1 MIKDRDPGTADAQP
15 GTDPGAQTTQRVG
28 SPVSTVARAP
38 SHQPRLSLSAQI
50 IIGLA
55 LGIGVGLFLGDLA
68 GVLQPVANIYI
79 RLVQMTVLPYL
90 VITLVVSLGGLDARR
105 ARQLALA
112 GGALLLLFWT
122 LTLAVIGLLPA
133 ALPHFQTG
141 AFFSYSMVEPRQA
154 LSLIDTFVPANPF
167 NALANAVVPSVV
179 LFSCAVGV
187 ALIGLPRKRALLEA
201 LRTLEQ
207 AIVRVTRFVIR
218 TTPLGVFAIA
228 AVAAGTLDLDTLL
241 RLKAYFLLFA
251 VATLLLTF
259 GILPLMVTALTPLR
273 YREVVGVASDAL
285 LTAFVANS
293 VFIVLPIL
301 VERMR
306 ALLERR
312 QLASA
317 TTDATIEVLVPL
329 GFVFPNPGR
338 LLTLLFVPYAAWL
351 VGEPLS
357 GSAFTTLFGAGVFAY
372 FAKAQVALPFLM
384 DLVGVPHGY
393 FQLYIPTTILT
404 GKFDSMLSA
413 SALVAFGLLGAAATG
428 GFLRILPRRLL
439 GNGAAIVA
447 LMAVSF
453 FGSRALLAVTLDMQ
467 DRGAEAL
474 ANMQAPRGPLPVVV
488 RETPPPPD
496 TGDGTSFERIRAR
509 DTLRVGYVWDR
520 PPFTFRNRDGA
531 LVGMDVELAG
541 RLGRDLGVA
550 QVEFVG
556 GDWDEVLALL
566 AEGRIDVLP
575 SLPYRRGLLPTVLYS
590 RPYADG
596 FLAFAVADTRRHEF
610 ATRQALRRAGP
621 LTLGLASDDS
631 ALREAL
637 REALPNVDIRFAFV
651 ASPREFFEG
660 QRPEI
665 DALVMLAQEAAAM
678 SLLYPRFAAVVPQP
692 DPTAVPL
699 GIAVRK
705 GNQTLAAFIDNW
717 LELQKASGALKR
729 TYAYWVLGEGAA
741 PRQPRWSVLRDVL
754 GWQGGRGLI
763 DEPRDDRRID

>member
-1 MIKDRDPGTADAQP
+1 MKDRDPGTADAQP
-15 GTDPGAQTTQRVG
+15 ETDPGAQAERRAG
-28 SPVSTVARAP
+28 SPMSTAARAP
-38 SHQPRLSLSAQI
+38 DRQPRLSLSAQI

-68 GVLQPVANIYI
+68 EVLQPVADIYI

-90 VITLVVSLGGLDARR
+90 VITLVVSLGGLDAQR

-112 GGALLLLFWT
+112 GGALLLLFWG

-154 LSLIDTFVPANPF
+154 LGLIDTFVPANPF
-167 NALANAVVPSVV
+167 HALANAVVPSVV

-187 ALIGLPRKRALLEA
+187 ALIGLPRKRALIEA
-201 LRTLEQ
+201 LRTLEK
-207 AIVRVTRFVIR
+207 AIVRVTQFVIR
-218 TTPLGVFAIA
+218 TTPVVFAIA
-228 AVAAGTLDLDTLL
+228 AVTAGTLELDTLL

-259 GILPLMVTALTPLR
+259 GILPLVVTALTPLR

-317 TTDATIEVLVPL
+317 NTDATIEVLVPL

-351 VGEPLS
+351 AGEPLS
-357 GSAFTTLFGAGVFAY
+357 SSAFATLFSAGVFAY

-413 SALVAFGLLGAAATG
+413 AALVAFGLLGAAAAG
-428 GFLRILPRRLL
+428 GFLRIVPRRLL
-439 GNGAAIVA
+439 ATGAAIVA

-488 RETPPPPD
+488 RETPPTPD
-496 TGDGTSFERIRAR
+496 IGDGTAFERIRAR
-509 DTLRVGYVWDR
+509 GTLRVGYVRDR
-520 PPFTFRNRDGA
+520 PPFAFRNGA
-531 LVGMDVELAG
+531 GELVGMDVELAG

-550 QVEFVG
+550 QVELVG
-556 GDWDEVLALL
+556 GDWDEVVALL
-566 AEGRIDVLP
+566 TEGRIDLLP
-575 SLPYRRGLLPTVLYS
+575 SLPYQRGLLPTVLYS

-596 FLAFAVADTRRHEF
+596 FLAFSVADTRRHEF
-610 ATRQALRRAGP
+610 ATRQALRRGRPAD
-621 LTLGLASDDS
+621 TRA
-631 ALREAL
+631 R
-637 REALPNVDIRFAFV
+637 
-651 ASPREFFEG
+651 
-660 QRPEI
+660 QR
-665 DALVMLAQEAAAM
+665 
-678 SLLYPRFAAVVPQP
+678 
-692 DPTAVPL
+692 
-699 GIAVRK
+699 
-705 GNQTLAAFIDNW
+705 
-717 LELQKASGALKR
+717 
-729 TYAYWVLGEGAA
+729 
-741 PRQPRWSVLRDVL
+741 
-754 GWQGGRGLI
+754 
-763 DEPRDDRRID
+763 

>member
-1 MIKDRDPGTADAQP
+1 
-15 GTDPGAQTTQRVG
+15 
-28 SPVSTVARAP
+28 VSTAARAADHP
-38 SHQPRLSLSAQI
+38 PRLGLSAQI
-50 IIGLA
+50 MIGVA
-55 LGIGVGLFLGDLA
+55 LGVGTGVFLGDLA
-68 GVLQPVANIYI
+68 AVLQPVADIYI

-112 GGALLLLFWT
+112 GGLLLLLFWT

-133 ALPHFQTG
+133 TLPHFQSG
-141 AFFSYSMVEPRQA
+141 AFFSYALVEPRQA
-154 LSLIDTFVPANPF
+154 LALIDTFVPANPF
-167 NALANAVVPSVV
+167 HALAHAVVPAVV

-187 ALIGLPRKRALLEA
+187 ALIGLPRKRGLLTA

-207 AIVRVTRFVIR
+207 AIVQVTQFVIR

-251 VATLLLTF
+251 VGSLLLTF
-259 GILPLMVTALTPLR
+259 GVLPLVVTALTPLR
-273 YREVVGVASDAL
+273 YREVVGVAGDAL

-306 ALLERR
+306 ALLHQR
-312 QLASA
+312 QLGSA

-329 GFVFPNPGR
+329 GFVFPNAGK

-351 VGEPLS
+351 AGEPLS
-357 GSAFTTLFGAGVFAY
+357 GTAYTTLFGAGVFAY

-384 DLVGVPHGY
+384 DLVAVPHGY

-413 SALVAFGLLGAAATG
+413 AALVAFGLLGAGAAG
-428 GFLRILPRRLL
+428 GFLRIAPRRLL
-439 GNGAAIVA
+439 GTGAAIVA
-447 LMAVSF
+447 LTAACF
-453 FGSRALLAVTLDMQ
+453 FGTRALLVATLDLH
-467 DRGAEAL
+467 DRGAAAL
-474 ANMQAPRGPLPVVV
+474 TNMQAPRGPLPVVV
-488 RETPPPPD
+488 REAPPPAD
-496 TGDGTSFERIRAR
+496 TGDGTAFERIRAR
-509 DTLRVGYVWDR
+509 GTLRVGYVRDR
-520 PPFTFRNRDGA
+520 PPFAFRNRAGA

-550 QVEFVG
+550 QLEFVG
-556 GDWDEVLALL
+556 GEWGEVVAML

-575 SLPYRRGLLPTVLYS
+575 SLPYLRGLLPTVLYS

-596 FLAFAVADTRRHEF
+596 FVAFAVADARRHAF
-610 ATRQALRRAGP
+610 ATQRSLRRAGP
-621 LTLGLASDDS
+621 LILGLVSDDA

-637 REALPNVDIRFAFV
+637 HESLPGVDIRFTFV

-660 QRPEI
+660 RRPEI
-665 DALVMLAQEAAAM
+665 DALVMLAQEAAAL
-678 SLLYPRFAAVVPQP
+678 SLLYPPFAAVVPQP
-692 DPTAVPL
+692 DPIAVPL

-705 GNQTLAAFIDNW
+705 GNRELAAFIDNW
-717 LELQKASGALKR
+717 LEIQKASGSLKR
-729 TYAYWVLGEGAA
+729 AYAYWVLGEGAA
-741 PRQPRWSVLRDVL
+741 PRQRRWSILRDVL
-754 GWQGGRGLI
+754 GWQGGRGLA
-763 DEPRDDRRID
+763 DEVLEDQRIN